1 MTNVTATYLS
11 AQEDT
16 IWLAVHVSESIM
28 IVIINGLTLI
38 AFARNSHLRKRST
51 YLIINLTVADLL
63 VGLVTV
69 PLDVYWRE
77 FGYETTLSWRY
88 FSTTIAYD
96 TCSMSSLVNLCL
108 LSMERLHATLYP
120 FAHCLIRERFF
131 FKTIVCSWLLSLL
144 LASVDTAL
152 YLYIQSGSSYL
163 WTSLIVVT
171 LLTLSVSYVIIIIKI
186 KSTPHPYPGGTV
198 ASDRKLSVTL
208 FIVTT
213 VSVMTILPYAIYST
227 LRFDNN
233 MWKKVSSAKQFYI
246 RLSAHAL
253 YYNCS
258 LVNPL
263 IYSIRMQAFRRAVYK
278 PLICCK
284 SAISSRVQPIV
295 LHAM

>member
-1 MTNVTATYLS
+1 MTNGTTTYLS
-11 AQEDT
+11 AREDT
-16 IWLAVHVSESIM
+16 TWLAVHVIESIL
-28 IVIINGLTLI
+28 IVIINGFTLI
-38 AFARNSHLRKRST
+38 AFAKNSHLRKRST

-69 PLDVYWRE
+69 PLDIYWRE
-77 FGYETTLSWRY
+77 MGYETSLSWRY

-96 TCSMSSLVNLCL
+96 MCSMSSLVNLCL
-108 LSMERLHATLYP
+108 LSMERLHATLDP
-120 FAHCLIRERFF
+120 FAHCLIREGFF
-131 FKTIVCSWLLSLL
+131 FKTIICSWLLSLL

-152 YLYIQSGSSYL
+152 YLYIPLGSSYF
-163 WTSLIVVT
+163 WTSLITVT
-171 LLTLSVSYVIIIIKI
+171 LLILSVSYVIIFIKI
-186 KSTPHPYPGGTV
+186 KSTLPPHPGGTV

-208 FIVTT
+208 FIVTA
-213 VSVMTILPYAIYST
+213 VSVMTILPYAIYSA

-233 MWKKVSSAKQFYI
+233 MWKDVSSAKQFYI

-258 LVNPL
+258 IVNPL
-263 IYSIRMQAFRRAVYK
+263 IYAIRMQTFRRAVFK
-278 PLICCK
+278 QLICWK